1 VSLRIIFLCLV
12 TLCASGEQ
20 HALADQDESKDFSLS
35 NIRPKILTREEWHAK
50 PALPGMRRQQ
60 PTCYY
65 LAQHGSATEFA
76 TVNGEKV
83 ARPAELFS
91 TSWNRVSESQEASL
105 ARHSLSF
112 LY

>member
-1 VSLRIIFLCLV
+1 MLGDALREWRAACSGRSRREQGFQLV
-12 TLCASGEQ
+12 KYTSEDSYSRGVARKTSAPRHE
-20 HALADQDESKDFSLS
+20 AAAA
-35 NIRPKILTREEWHAK
+35 N
-50 PALPGMRRQQ
+50 
-60 PTCYY
+60 CYY